1 MVMVMEH
8 GDNPNGT
15 DADMFPTD
23 ATQWS
28 DADGDGYGDN
38 QSGHHPDRFPQDAT
52 QWNDT
57 DGDGYGDNP
66 LGHQADAFPNVPP
79 SGRTSTVTAMATT

>member
-1 MVMVMEH
+1 MV
-8 GDNPNGT
+8 
-15 DADMFPTD
+15 
-23 ATQWS
+23 

-66 LGHQADAFPNVPP
+66 LGHRADAFPDNPP